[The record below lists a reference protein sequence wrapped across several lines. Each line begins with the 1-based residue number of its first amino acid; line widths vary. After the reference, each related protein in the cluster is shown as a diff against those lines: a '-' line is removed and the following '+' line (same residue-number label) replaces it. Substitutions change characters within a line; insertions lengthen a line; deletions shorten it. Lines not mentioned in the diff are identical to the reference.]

1 MKRILAVVVSAAV
14 AGCAIPS
21 KSISVTDVS
30 PLQYQ
35 SYNCEQIGTEALRV
49 QGQVQNAQLRG
60 ENAALQQAAISKKC
74 PSAVP
79 AAQSTGVIAVPTA
92 TADSAY
98 GKVGIP

>member
-1 MKRILAVVVSAAV
+1 MKRMLAVIGSVAV

-21 KSISVTDVS
+21 KSVSVPDGS

-35 SYNCEQIGTEALRV
+35 TYSCEQIGMEALRV
-49 QGQVQNAQLRG
+49 RGQVQNAQLRG
-60 ENAALQQAAISKKC
+60 ENDALQQAAISKKC
-74 PSAVP
+74 PAAVP
-79 AAQSTGVIAVPTA
+79 TAQSTGVIAVPTA